1 MNRHARVLALLLCL
15 AGVFSG
21 PSAGATNIIPT
32 KHNLSSTGPGEI
44 KAPPGGEERI
54 CVFCHTPHNASPLTP
69 LWNKNIQGVNYDAA
83 AYPPYTSTTMVSKI
97 LTGPTGASRLCLSCH
112 DGTIALG
119 AVLLPTAPIML
130 ENTAG
135 GYIPSRSRIG
145 RALTNHHPISF
156 SYYDA
161 ASNPEINPSPPL
173 STLLFYS
180 NAVIQCTTCHDPH
193 DNGNKKFLAVNNMNS
208 ALCLLCHRMSGWE
221 TASHSASPDTW
232 NGLSTNPWPRTGT
245 IGPWDFGWTTVQQN
259 GCENCH
265 SPHGAGGAQRL
276 LNYAAEEQNCFPCH
290 NGNMVGPPASQKDIQ
305 AQFDNNPASRHNV
318 AGYTGTHDPTE
329 TIPVSAQHVEC
340 VDCHNPHAS
349 NNATALAPDVSGKEA
364 MVSGVNKNGFSLVAT
379 SQYEYEICFKCHAS
393 SSTLFPFITRVAHAV
408 NPTDES
414 MRFNTLNPSYHP
426 VTGTRSIDV
435 PSLNPP
441 TSTVDDPEVPVNLS
455 TMSYIYCT
463 DCHSDA
469 AYLNGVFMSRGP
481 HGSPYR
487 PILRRQYVTVMP
499 AVESVGTYGLCY
511 RCHNRTNGV
520 SGILDNASFRT
531 NAAGY
536 GGHSGHL
543 GSTGSPATPVQA
555 PCSVCHDPHG
565 VQDAFSGAG
574 PTGWHT
580 HLINFDTRYVTSAGG
595 PGTSPFYTDNGGH
608 SGSCTLVCHG
618 VRHDGSAKYSYGVG
632 GAVKIRW

>member
-32 KHNLSSTGPGEI
+32 KHNLSSTGPGDI

-193 DNGNKKFLAVNNMNS
+193 DNGNKKFLAVNNVNS
-208 ALCLLCHRMSGWE
+208 ALCLLCHTMSGWD
-221 TASHSASPDTW
+221 TASHSTSPDTW

-265 SPHGAGGAQRL
+265 APHSAGGQKRL
-276 LNYAAEEQNCFPCH
+276 LNYRDEEKNCFACH
-290 NGNMVGPPASQKDIQ
+290 NGNVAAKNVQ
-305 AQFDNNPASRHNV
+305 AQFQRPSRHMVEATTIGVTPNHHEEGESP
-318 AGYTGTHDPTE
+318 AMLTG
-329 TIPVSAQHVEC
+329 HVEC
-340 VDCHNPHAS
+340 VDCHNSHVANDRSPAVPP
-349 NNATALAPDVSGKEA
+349 AVSGKLQK
-364 MVSGVNKNGFSLVAT
+364 VSGVDSNGVSIAPPNYAVN
-379 SQYEYEICFKCHAS
+379 EYEICFKCHAGPNAQ
-393 SSTLFPFITRVAHAV
+393 TLFPPIPRVAKDV
-408 NPTDES
+408 NT
-414 MRFNTLNPSYHP
+414 RLAFQTINPSYHP
-426 VTGTRSIDV
+426 VIAMGKNLDV
-435 PSLNPP
+435 PSIPSAYEPSLTA
-441 TSTVDDPEVPVNLS
+441 TSL
-455 TMSYIYCT
+455 IYCT
-463 DCHSDA
+463 DCHDSDDSSSVGGIGA
-469 AYLNGVFMSRGP
+469 RGA
-481 HGSPYR
+481 HGSTYSPLIRERY
-487 PILRRQYVTVMP
+487 LTTDNTL
-499 AVESVGTYGLCY
+499 ESPNVYALCY
-511 RCHNRTNGV
+511 RCHNRT
-520 SGILDNASFRT
+520 SILNDESFRK
-531 NAAGY
+531 NNSGK
-536 GGHSGHL
+536 GGHNGHIISNPSG
-543 GSTGSPATPVQA
+543 TVAVNA
-555 PCSVCHDPHG
+555 PCSACHDPHG
-565 VQDAFSGAG
+565 VRDDNMQSGS
-574 PTGWHT
+574 HT
-580 HLINFDTRYVTSAGG
+580 HLINFDTRYVNAL
-595 PGTSPFYTDNGGH
+595 PGSGYAYPVFTDNGTPR

-618 VRHDGSAKYSYGVG
+618 VSHDGSLKYSYGG
-632 GAVKIRW
+632 GGGVRIRW